1 MIILNYEEKKFEWG
15 KLLKNVL
22 IGLAVVA
29 VVAVAAAAVVA
40 SGGAALA
47 AIGVSA
53 SAVGMGAAIS
63 GTLAVGVMAV
73 SDIMRGE
80 VSDWQDYALAGAK
93 GAIEGAVSGAILGI
107 KALKGAKLLTKMFV
121 SGGVSFLTDAISQGI
136 DILF

>member
-1 MIILNYEEKKFEWG
+1 M
-15 KLLKNVL
+15 
-22 IGLAVVA
+22 VA

-80 VSDWQDYALAGAK
+80 VSDLAGLCFSWCKRKQSREQYLAQFW
-93 GAIEGAVSGAILGI
+93 EQT
-107 KALKGAKLLTKMFV
+107 LKERSSLLKCSSVVEFP
-121 SGGVSFLTDAISQGI
+121 F
-136 DILF
+136 

>member
-1 MIILNYEEKKFEWG
+1 MVILILKQENNLIYEGRKKAIFTDRLNEEIAYEEKKFEWG

-53 SAVGMGAAIS
+53 SAVGMG
-63 GTLAVGVMAV
+63 GCN
-73 SDIMRGE
+73 
-80 VSDWQDYALAGAK
+80 
-93 GAIEGAVSGAILGI
+93 
-107 KALKGAKLLTKMFV
+107 
-121 SGGVSFLTDAISQGI
+121 
-136 DILF
+136 

>member
-1 MIILNYEEKKFEWG
+1 MPSKEIAYEEKKFEWG

-80 VSDWQDYALAGAK
+80 VSDWQDYALAG
-93 GAIEGAVSGAILGI
+93 SNLH
-107 KALKGAKLLTKMFV
+107 F
-121 SGGVSFLTDAISQGI
+121 FLRVTGSRS
-136 DILF
+136 

>member
-1 MIILNYEEKKFEWG
+1 M
-15 KLLKNVL
+15 
-22 IGLAVVA
+22 
-29 VVAVAAAAVVA
+29 A

-93 GAIEGAVSGAILGI
+93 GAIEGCSIWRNFGN
-107 KALKGAKLLTKMFV
+107 KALKGAKLLLKCSSVVEFP
-121 SGGVSFLTDAISQGI
+121 F
-136 DILF
+136 